1 MRIQIFDVCWVYAY
15 KFKALAEHTLTKSLI
30 FLLVTAVWSAYA
42 YKFNAFAEHT
52 HTNLRRMLSMRV
64 QIHNVCWVCAYKFIT
79 YAEHTHTNLSRM
91 LSIRVQI
98 HNVCWVCAYKV
109 FQQKE
114 IVTVI
119 GSNVV
124 SGLYVV
130 MGNTKIS
137 YCIQYF
143 GSGSARIGNFLP
155 IRIRIRIRYNLTSR
169 IRIQIQIY
177 YWGSGLLYEK
187 WSDKDT
193 IYDIKS
199 SGSGSEIT
207 LAVGSGSDITRQ
219 VGSRSGSV
227 MSYQVGSGSINNSS
241 DPQHWSYHLVM
252 SSVYQILL

>member
-1 MRIQIFDVCWVYAY
+1 LSQPYDQHTRTNLMRLLSIRIQIWD
-15 KFKALAEHTLTKSLI
+15 
-30 FLLVTAVWSAYA
+30 
-42 YKFNAFAEHT
+42 
-52 HTNLRRMLSMRV
+52 
-64 QIHNVCWVCAYKFIT
+64 VCWVCAYKFIT

-155 IRIRIRIRYNLTSR
+155 IRIRIRNYLTSR
-169 IRIQIQIY
+169 IRIKNY
-177 YWGSGLLYEK
+177 YWASGLLDEK
-187 WSDKDT
+187 CSDKDV
-193 IYDIKS
+193 ILDIKS
-199 SGSGSEIT
+199 SESGSEKEITWSVGSGSEIT
-207 LAVGSGSDITRQ
+207 R
-219 VGSRSGSV
+219 
-227 MSYQVGSGSINNSS
+227 QVGSGSVMI
-241 DPQHWSYHLVM
+241 HWVGSGSGSEKIKFGSATLVRWN
-252 SSVYQILL
+252 VL